1 MRTKKTELQQ
11 HRIYS
16 TELKKTV
23 VSQIESGELT
33 VIQACRVYDV
43 KGKQTIYNWIYKY
56 SRTLKKTTRMVVEK
70 DSVDK
75 RIKELEE
82 RNRLLEAALGRKQ
95 LELELYSNIVQ
106 LASEEYGVD
115 LKKSFGDTVSKD
127 KSK

>member
-1 MRTKKTELQQ
+1 MRRKKTELQQ

-16 TELKKTV
+16 IELKKAV
-23 VSQIESGELT
+23 VSQIESGELS
-33 VIQACRVYDV
+33 VIQACRVYGV

-56 SRTLKKTTRMVVEK
+56 SRTLKKTTRIVVEK

-75 RIKELEE
+75 RLKELED

-95 LELELYSNIVQ
+95 MELDLYLHIVQ

-115 LKKSFGDTVSKD
+115 LKKSFGEEALKDTSK
-127 KSK
+127 